1 MSDHQLPL
9 ERVPRLPAHAAPPR
23 RGPNAATLAITG
35 GVVAALAINA
45 LTVFGV
51 ASALPG
57 VQLLGVAGGLT
68 AAGAPFDGPAHAP
81 EVVEVPEA
89 PERFG
94 DFGGD
99 ELDDSAGPDWTN
111 VFDEREAF
119 FRDQQVDLSAPNIP
133 AVTPAQR
140 AFVEEAR
147 SLLASHGEDN
157 WDQDMEHL
165 VMALALNACETS
177 ILSGHDID
185 DFTVRFYAATSPLL
199 AEILGEDPAERPAEG
214 VTGFMILTAIGTKHL
229 CPADAPQWMAG
240 VDEVGS
246 DW

>member
-1 MSDHQLPL
+1 MSDHQLPS
-9 ERVPRLPAHAAPPR
+9 ERPSRFPAHGAAPR
-23 RGPNAATLAITG
+23 RGLNVATLAITG

-57 VQLLGVAGGLT
+57 VQLLGMAGGLT
-68 AAGAPFDGPAHAP
+68 VAGAPFGEPEPVP
-81 EVVEVPEA
+81 EVADVPEG
-89 PERFG
+89 P
-94 DFGGD
+94 GGD
-99 ELDDSAGPDWTN
+99 ELGGEAGPVWPDAL
-111 VFDEREAF
+111 DEREAF
-119 FRDQQVDLSAPNIP
+119 FRDQQVDLSAPNIA

-147 SLLASHGEDN
+147 SLLASRGGKH
-157 WDQDMEHL
+157 WDQGMEHL
-165 VMALALNACETS
+165 LMALALNACETS

-199 AEILGEDPAERPAEG
+199 AEVLGEDPAERPAEG

-240 VDEVGS
+240 VDEVGN